1 MKSRFWL
8 LALFFAAFF
17 ARSAPTGYCVP
28 DNGVYHNNFQFN
40 KQLSW
45 TSSSVGMF
53 EDIMI
58 DNGTLSFKGTCYCL
72 TGKNETY
79 KYAYI
84 TSIVNPSL
92 KHTAVRRNVHFYDL
106 NAQLDIGLIVYVLGK
121 GYVSV
126 PFDHMPND
134 TGGHYGCHDG
144 ISSATTFYSG
154 GSGII
159 YLYVKRHFT
168 GVVNIPRTVMANIY
182 ATIDPVTVSHEVI
195 SDVIVEGS
203 LTVPQTCEIDEGQT
217 IMFDFKK
224 ILASEFPS
232 VKGEALKRHKITR
245 KVNIKCSNM
254 FTLDLLG
261 ATIQASGSSPDGTM
275 VATNNPD
282 VGIKIY
288 DKRDK
293 EVNVNG
299 GELAAE
305 TTQSPETLG
314 DMQGTLTFSG
324 APASATG
331 AKPQPGPFSATAT
344 LTIEIIN

>member
-8 LALFFAAFF
+8 FALFLAAFF

-28 DNGVYHNNFQFN
+28 DNGVYHNNFQFAE
-40 KQLSW
+40 QL
-45 TSSSVGMF
+45 TMFDNLVGM
-53 EDIMI
+53 IHSVMI
-58 DNGTLSFKGTCYCL
+58 DNGTMSFKGTCYCL

-84 TSIVNPSL
+84 TSIVNPAL
-92 KHTAVRRNVHFYDL
+92 RPTAVRRDINYYDL
-106 NAQLDIGLIVYVLGK
+106 NDQLDIGLTMYVLGK
-121 GYVSV
+121 GYISV

-154 GSGII
+154 GSGFV

-168 GVVNIPRTVMANIY
+168 GVVTVPRTVVANIY
-182 ATIDPVTVSHEVI
+182 ATIDPQTVSHEVI
-195 SDVIVEGS
+195 ADVIIEGT
-203 LTVPQTCEIDEGQT
+203 LTVPQTCEIDEGQA
-217 IMFDFKK
+217 IMFDFKR

-232 VKGEALKRHKITR
+232 TKGEALDRHKITR
-245 KVNIKCSNM
+245 QVNIKCSNM
-254 FTLDLLG
+254 FTTDKLG

-288 DKRDK
+288 DKRGR

-299 GELAAE
+299 GALSAE
-305 TTQSPETLG
+305 TTQSPATTG
-314 DMQGTLTFSG
+314 DMLGTLTFSG